1 MSRKLPD
8 LSPPAIR
15 KAVLGASLQHPSV
28 VYPAALGIVGALGL
42 LALGTSPLIAAAA
55 AGGGA
60 VAALGLGVNLLLRR
74 DRLANE
80 YVDRLRRGLATQRE
94 AHIKDLEADLA
105 DVQQL
110 EAGRQLQRLVDKL
123 ATFER
128 VMGERMSPNE
138 LTYARFLAI
147 AEEVF
152 LAGLEN
158 LRAIHLS
165 AISLRTVDEAYLSAR
180 LDKLRRGAASDAAG
194 QQEIGGVQAQLQQ
207 AHALRA
213 RVRECV
219 AENELALA
227 ELDKATAAVGQ
238 MRTDPQRSMLSME
251 GAMAE
256 LARIAQRTR
265 ELESGS
271 N

>member
-1 MSRKLPD
+1 MNRKLPD
-8 LSPPAIR
+8 LSPSAIR

-28 VYPAALGIVGALGL
+28 VYPAALGAVGALGL

-60 VAALGLGVNLLLRR
+60 VAVVGLGVNLLLRR
-74 DRLANE
+74 DRIASE

-105 DVQQL
+105 DVRQV
-110 EAGRQLQRLVDKL
+110 EAGKQLQRLVDKL
-123 ATFER
+123 ATFEH
-128 VMGERMSPNE
+128 VMGERMSPSE
-138 LTYARFLAI
+138 LTFARFLAI

-158 LRAIHLS
+158 LRAIHLA
-165 AISLRTVDEAYLSAR
+165 AISLRTVDATYLSTR
-180 LDKLRRGAASDAAG
+180 LDKLRDASDATA
-194 QQEIGGVQAQLQQ
+194 QQELGGVQAQLQQ
-207 AHALRA
+207 AQALQA
-213 RVRECV
+213 RVRACL
-219 AENELALA
+219 AENEIALA
-227 ELDKATAAVGQ
+227 ELDKATVAVGQ
-238 MRTDPQRSMLSME
+238 MRTDPHRSMMSME